1 MPEPIQNEP
10 HPIFKSIEEENLK
23 EVNEIINKDPSA
35 LGQEDSYGNTPIF
48 YAIFKNNKDIA
59 EAIIEKYPSVLEK
72 KNSYENAPIFYA
84 IMFKNLEITK
94 AIIEKY
100 PSVLEQKDSHGNTPI
115 FCAIIKKNK
124 EIAEAIIGKN
134 PSVLEQKNSYGNT
147 PIVHAAFMS
156 IMSSDHDNEDNESE
170 VLQII
175 LDYQFQRHIDKV
187 SQEDFKEL
195 LLKKML
201 LKGIYSR
208 EEAFSNLKYL
218 EKAFDKIT
226 PESTFKK
233 IYQDLFENVDKNQP
247 ITSIKKEKMF
257 VFQSKLNRH
266 SSFFIFHVNKANEL
280 TSISYCDG
288 NKIDERRKIEGSATH
303 INGVTTFSLETPI
316 KYDNDFAKDF
326 INENTKD
333 KSPGGFYD
341 KLRKKEII
349 FKGKRIDFS
358 EITHSIPTKIQKRNN
373 CGLKSLLLVGRKILQ
388 QQNPKTMFYSFNPKT
403 KMPYGSGHDEYK
415 KFKIKLA
422 GNALDFLINIKRK
435 ISSKS
440 DPFSEYLKKEI
451 EDIVKVAGV
460 YNKRK
465 LILTPESN
473 SDKSK
478 NTKKRRVA
486 TMGHEAIRSGILNKE
501 SPNESLAPLPNQA
514 LTLVTKNTRQP

>member
-1 MPEPIQNEP
+1 VPEPIQNEP

-266 SSFFIFHVNKANEL
+266 SSFFIFYVNKANEL

-373 CGLKSLLLVGRKILQ
+373 CFSVYY
-388 QQNPKTMFYSFNPKT
+388 F
-403 KMPYGSGHDEYK
+403 
-415 KFKIKLA
+415 
-422 GNALDFLINIKRK
+422 
-435 ISSKS
+435 IS
-440 DPFSEYLKKEI
+440 
-451 EDIVKVAGV
+451 
-460 YNKRK
+460 
-465 LILTPESN
+465 
-473 SDKSK
+473 
-478 NTKKRRVA
+478 
-486 TMGHEAIRSGILNKE
+486 
-501 SPNESLAPLPNQA
+501 
-514 LTLVTKNTRQP
+514 